1 MRKQFEKR
9 FAAMALAALLMLAL
23 AACGQKAAAVDWLPE
38 KWVDGQVR
46 LAFLTL
52 SQGEVTKVQLKL
64 RTAEQTLRDVRW
76 SAGDG
81 EPNVG
86 SAEQALD
93 VDALQMPMTAA
104 QLEPFAQACAEWV
117 KENYP
122 EDSTVDMTFFARDEQ
137 TLAADAAEALTQEV
151 RLVYSI
157 GGENLWELSGELDAQ
172 SVLGLGDLAIQRAD
186 GTQRVNLF
194 IME

>member
-1 MRKQFEKR
+1 M
-9 FAAMALAALLMLAL
+9 
-23 AACGQKAAAVDWLPE
+23 
-38 KWVDGQVR
+38 
-46 LAFLTL
+46 
-52 SQGEVTKVQLKL
+52 
-64 RTAEQTLRDVRW
+64 
-76 SAGDG
+76 
-81 EPNVG
+81 
-86 SAEQALD
+86 
-93 VDALQMPMTAA
+93 
-104 QLEPFAQACAEWV
+104 

-122 EDSTVDMTFFARDEQ
+122 ENSTFDVSFFARDEQ

-157 GGENLWELSGELDAQ
+157 GGENLWELSGELDVQ